1 MVPTHG
7 ARASDPA
14 WLSLYLSACKL
25 LDLVTTLPADL
36 VPQFQLYRWAFIGE
50 QQHSH
55 QSRSIRAATVERS
68 GSVKDKEAVAGAG
81 GKSPTFV
88 PHIHKLAVMGT
99 RKFFGGV
106 CSAIFK
112 VLQSI
117 PKSIWVLS
125 FNQCLLLS
133 SSTNRQHKLT
143 ACDIGH
149 IMYAAT

>member
-50 QQHSH
+50 QQ
-55 QSRSIRAATVERS
+55 QQPNSRSLRGASTLAADKSTS
-68 GSVKDKEAVAGAG
+68 KDKEATTSAAP
-81 GKSPTFV
+81 KNPTFV

-99 RKFFGGV
+99 RKFFGG
-106 CSAIFK
+106 K
-112 VLQSI
+112 R
-117 PKSIWVLS
+117 
-125 FNQCLLLS
+125 
-133 SSTNRQHKLT
+133 RQEK
-143 ACDIGH
+143 IV
-149 IMYAAT
+149 